1 MAALELALGVLVI
14 LVPLAVLVLSFGPWL
29 EHRTFVRLAAAE
41 AARLV
46 VTTNGDEGAARA
58 RIAGLASG
66 SGIGADGVSVSF
78 CGGDRTPLGAAPAGS
93 CGERVPRGGTV
104 TVEVA
109 VAVPLVVTPYGPL
122 AVREA
127 AYRHTEPVD
136 PYRSIP

>member
-14 LVPLAVLVLSFGPWL
+14 LVPLAALVLSFGPWL

-46 VTTNGDEGAARA
+46 VTTNGDESAARA

-66 SGIGADGVSVSF
+66 SGIEEHGVSVSF